1 MLVGAPVAVRNRTL
15 PPMLLCPLLFRSL
28 LTCGC
33 FRASALARLS
43 VRTFRWGRASATALV
58 DPLALSLLC
67 GGRCRRVPRYDAAP
81 CAGPRP
87 EPVAVLRGGI
97 AVRPVPNLIAM
108 REKRCVMDRI
118 YRFLFP
124 TKHYDASAS
133 WLLLAARVVFGLML
147 LSHGIDKWRHFG
159 DLAAG
164 FPDPIGLGGRVALV
178 LAIFAEVVCSAGII
192 VGAFFRLTL
201 IPPIVMLCVALLVV
215 HGGDAFTAKEL
226 AAAYLAVFVLLFLAG
241 PGRFALD
248 RPIAERLRRR

>member
-1 MLVGAPVAVRNRTL
+1 
-15 PPMLLCPLLFRSL
+15 
-28 LTCGC
+28 
-33 FRASALARLS
+33 
-43 VRTFRWGRASATALV
+43 
-58 DPLALSLLC
+58 
-67 GGRCRRVPRYDAAP
+67 
-81 CAGPRP
+81 
-87 EPVAVLRGGI
+87 
-97 AVRPVPNLIAM
+97 
-108 REKRCVMDRI
+108 MDRI

-178 LAIFAEVVCSAGII
+178 LAIFAEGVCSAGII